1 MRTRTVG
8 RFLMAAALLAGG
20 AVASTKGG
28 VNLPQSDSD
37 IAKNVRHE
45 VVMYS
50 HYSIWDDLSFRVAGG
65 NVDLLGVVSQPFKK
79 QDLERLVH
87 KVPGVVSVTN
97 DIKVLPLSSMD
108 DRLRLQVA
116 NAIYRDP
123 VLSGY
128 SMMALPP
135 IHIIVNNGHI
145 TLEGVVAR
153 QMDKQIAGIQANSV
167 PGAFSVTNN
176 LVVEEQEKKD
186 DKKK

>member
-1 MRTRTVG
+1 MRTRTLG

-28 VNLPQSDSD
+28 ANLPQSDSD

-50 HYSIWDDLSFRVAGG
+50 HYSIWDDLSFRVANG
-65 NVDLLGVVSQPFKK
+65 NVDLQGVVSQPFKK

-87 KVPGVVSVTN
+87 RVPGVVSVTN

-123 VLSGY
+123 IFRGY

-135 IHIIVNNGHI
+135 IHIIVDNGRV
-145 TLEGVVAR
+145 TLTGTVSTDME
-153 QMDKQIAGIQANSV
+153 KQIAGVRAASGLSFGPI
-167 PGAFSVTNN
+167 TNN
-176 LVVEEQEKKD
+176 LVVEHPAKKS
-186 DKKK
+186 

>member
-1 MRTRTVG
+1 MRTRTLG

-28 VNLPQSDSD
+28 ANLPQSDSD

-45 VVMYS
+45 VVMYP
-50 HYSIWDDLSFRVAGG
+50 HYSIWDDLSFRVTNG
-65 NVDLLGVVSQPFKK
+65 NVDLQGMVSQPYKK

-97 DIKVLPLSSMD
+97 DIRVLPLSSMD

-135 IHIIVNNGHI
+135 IHIIVENGHV
-145 TLEGVVAR
+145 TLTGMVNTDME
-153 QMDKQIAGIQANSV
+153 KQIAGMRAASGLSFGPI
-167 PGAFSVTNN
+167 TNN
-176 LVVEEQEKKD
+176 LVVEHPAKKS
-186 DKKK
+186 